1 MTQLSPTNTHAP
13 SFAFW
18 LANSTELLHFLES
31 DKHVKSYATEAQGLL
46 SQAVRVSS
54 QLLVRQTIRRNQLNL
69 NVSSFSGQGRT
80 VFRIQLTS
88 HSPMLSLFQFIFVIH
103 KETIEKMT
111 VVQLLLFFYLVLLE
125 LHL

>member
-1 MTQLSPTNTHAP
+1 MTQ
-13 SFAFW
+13 
-18 LANSTELLHFLES
+18 
-31 DKHVKSYATEAQGLL
+31 VKSYATEAQGLL
-46 SQAVRVSS
+46 SQVVRVSS